1 MARPVVQRVE
11 LEAQLRLRPPCEMS
25 SLRVRAN
32 KPDLVDGDEVRQ
44 VVALRNVSGDYC
56 EVGGYP
62 IVQFLRRKRLDR
74 FKEFRGRDSATGY
87 ASVRPVSLRPGSVA
101 SFAMDLGSP
110 LSNLGVYCRSVDS
123 VSVRL
128 PGYRLAD
135 RVRDRIS
142 VCGSGG
148 TVSAFVKG
156 SDGPQRQLGERD
168 PPPVALVQ
176 ADCEHPTANLVYR
189 PRMIVAGCGG
199 AVFSLTRIRYG
210 RWGGRV
216 VAGHA
221 IQRFND
227 CKPDCATGS
236 QVDRPV
242 TFRLYRLRVTN
253 YQPRYT
259 ALSVHG
265 NGEPGR
271 YPL

>member
-1 MARPVVQRVE
+1 VTTARWVAIQSFNSSGANGSIDSKSFAAAIARP
-11 LEAQLRLRPPCEMS
+11 
-25 SLRVRAN
+25 
-32 KPDLVDGDEVRQ
+32 
-44 VVALRNVSGDYC
+44 
-56 EVGGYP
+56 
-62 IVQFLRRKRLDR
+62 
-74 FKEFRGRDSATGY
+74 AT
-87 ASVRPVSLRPGSVA
+87 PVSLRPGSVA

-236 QVDRPV
+236 TNRDTPPYPSTAMVNQAATHCDQHSTHERAV
-242 TFRLYRLRVTN
+242 TA
-253 YQPRYT
+253 PRSDPFEERT
-259 ALSVHG
+259 CQGFNRSGQCVIAALTRASFHRKSVS
-265 NGEPGR
+265 
-271 YPL
+271 